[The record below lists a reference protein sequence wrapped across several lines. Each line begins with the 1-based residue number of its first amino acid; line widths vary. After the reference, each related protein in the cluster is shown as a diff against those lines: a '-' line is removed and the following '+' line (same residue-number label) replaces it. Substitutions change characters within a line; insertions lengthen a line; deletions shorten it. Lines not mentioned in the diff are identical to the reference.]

1 MSEIKASQLLKE
13 FNLSQLKPVLII
25 YGDEYLTKT
34 LVVEKFKSVLPVKV
48 YWGDELDYASFRNH
62 LFSKDLFSSSKA
74 IVVRDFEAFTDNL
87 KKDELKQIIE
97 DIKNIK
103 LPDRLILVVNLEKL
117 DKEPYKAMLKLDN
130 VDVVISKKLTFQG
143 FLTSLKNKLA
153 KEGKAIS
160 DENLKYL
167 ASLLNNDLT
176 IAKNEVEKLLLYVG
190 DKKEITKEDIDAVVT
205 PVFEE
210 NVFNF
215 LDKFFKKDISAL
227 KIFIN
232 LLNNGVHPFEIQSLI
247 LSQLEKALQTK
258 ILIEAGNSLE
268 EALNKAGINHPL
280 QKVNISNILKNLSK
294 EEMVKLLDNLYNLEV
309 AQKIYYQ
316 DINETSKEFILNFVR
331 S

>member
-25 YGDEYLTKT
+25 YGDEYLTKA
-34 LVVEKFKSVLPVKV
+34 LVVEKFKSVLPIKV
-48 YWGDELDYASFRNH
+48 YWGDELDYTSFRNH

-74 IVVRDFEAFTDNL
+74 IVVRDFEAFTDKL
-87 KKDELKQIIE
+87 KKDELKQIVE

-117 DKEPYKAMLKLDN
+117 EEPYKSLLKLDN

-143 FLTSLKNKLA
+143 FLTSLKNKLT

-268 EALNKAGINHPL
+268 EALNKAGISHPL
-280 QKVNISNILKNLSK
+280 QKSNISNILKSLSK
-294 EEMVKLLDNLYNLEV
+294 EEMVKLLNNLYNLEV